1 MNEPSNFCDGLCYD
15 RQKPATQVKT
25 LLPYTPSGED
35 LELHTA
41 TLDASHANGFMQLDT
56 HSYTGTL
63 EVKATHEWFRD
74 VQKQRTFI
82 IERSSFAGMGK
93 FGSRW
98 LGDNFSTYYQMGLS
112 VTGVMLMNMFGIQL
126 AGVDICGF
134 TGYTSAELCARWHVV
149 GSFYP
154 FSRNHNAYGM
164 TPQEPW

>member
-1 MNEPSNFCDGLCYD
+1 
-15 RQKPATQVKT
+15 
-25 LLPYTPSGED
+25 
-35 LELHTA
+35 
-41 TLDASHANGFMQLDT
+41 
-56 HSYTGTL
+56 
-63 EVKATHEWFRD
+63 
-74 VQKQRTFI
+74 
-82 IERSSFAGMGK
+82 MGK